1 MRSSKDQ
8 EDADIRMPE
17 DLKQGKDRMIFGNLE
32 MIYEWHRDYF
42 SKYLGDCLN
51 NPADLGA
58 VFKKSERKFQMY
70 VVYCQNKPKSEH
82 IVSEYIDTY
91 FEEIRLKHG
100 FKLRLTD
107 LLIKPIQRLT
117 KYHMLLEAILK
128 HSHRANL
135 TQEVKSLEL
144 AFQVMTVVPNQA
156 NDMMDIGRLQG
167 FEVILCTN
175 NIVLCRFIC
184 F

>member
-1 MRSSKDQ
+1 M
-8 EDADIRMPE
+8 
-17 DLKQGKDRMIFGNLE
+17 
-32 MIYEWHRDYF
+32 
-42 SKYLGDCLN
+42 KYG
-51 NPADLGA
+51 
-58 VFKKSERKFQMY
+58 Y
-70 VVYCQNKPKSEH
+70 
-82 IVSEYIDTY
+82 
-91 FEEIRLKHG
+91 
-100 FKLRLTD
+100 KLRLTD

-135 TQEVKSLEL
+135 VEEAKALEL

-167 FEVILCTN
+167 FEVKLN
-175 NIVLCRFIC
+175 DVNFFIWK